1 MVPRAA
7 GRIVKQTRATALL
20 DGANGFGQVVA
31 RQGMQ
36 IAIRKARQT
45 AVGLVGVRNS
55 NHVGIA
61 GYYSMMALKA
71 GMIGIASTNAA
82 PLVVPTFGRT
92 AILGTNPISVA
103 VPAGRE
109 EPFVL
114 DMGTSVVPRGTIE
127 GYDRQGREMPHGW
140 GGDTT
145 GPSPTNPQAGLHA
158 PAHRP
163 RRGIPPLCA

>member
-45 AVGLVGVRNS
+45 AVGFVGVRNS
-55 NHVGIA
+55 NHFGIA

-103 VPAGRE
+103 VPAGR
-109 EPFVL
+109 
-114 DMGTSVVPRGTIE
+114 
-127 GYDRQGREMPHGW
+127 
-140 GGDTT
+140 GGPLLRDV
-145 GPSPTNPQAGLHA
+145 AARDLA
-158 PAHRP
+158 
-163 RRGIPPLCA
+163 RRAA